1 MYDPAGYMGVVIMQ
15 DARASYADTRPTAD
29 EARRTLSSYTSYFGT
44 YTIDEGAGIITHHVE
59 GNLSPNGTGADN
71 RRAYE
76 FDDDTLVL
84 MPPRGSSGVQ
94 LRITWRREPELPGL
108 TAEHRKFI
116 GFWRYTSTERRA
128 DDGEVLPAASW
139 ENGFVIYTASGH
151 MAVHLVRPDRQPYAA
166 SPPTD
171 AEVLAALGSYASY
184 FWAISGLPKGRK
196 HLISQSFLGKVS
208 VRPAQVGGVDVNT
221 FLSELNWLLRMPNVD
236 RILPRGRVATVR
248 QGPRT
253 VCKQARNRPLPRVT
267 ATARPARP
275 IWTASAGSADVVPG
289 DDANACVPTTY
300 TVRVAD
306 LRAKLSWTTVV

>member
-1 MYDPAGYMGVVIMQ
+1 MLSSLPSNLRAQSRLPGRVQRRRG
-15 DARASYADTRPTAD
+15 ARARSGSPRSRVCRSPRGTIIRFSHVPHPRRHPRPVRD
-29 EARRTLSSYTSYFGT
+29 PGPARR
-44 YTIDEGAGIITHHVE
+44 
-59 GNLSPNGTGADN
+59 
-71 RRAYE
+71 RRDGGRLHAWDPR
-76 FDDDTLVL
+76 FDRQVA
-84 MPPRGSSGVQ
+84 
-94 LRITWRREPELPGL
+94 I
-108 TAEHRKFI
+108 K
-116 GFWRYTSTERRA
+116 
-128 DDGEVLPAASW
+128 VLPPDLTRDKTAKQRFLHEAKAAS
-139 ENGFVIYTASGH
+139 
-151 MAVHLVRPDRQPYAA
+151 
-166 SPPTD
+166 
-171 AEVLAALGSYASY
+171 ALDHPNI
-184 FWAISGLPKGRK
+184 WAISGLPKGRK
-196 HLISQSFLGKVS
+196 YLISQSFLGKVS